1 MSVEGTKILKSYSE
15 DSEGSSLWR
24 DAWIRLRANRL
35 ATLSLFFFIFI
46 AALTIIGPEI
56 ITTSY
61 EEQNLNNT
69 FAKPAIAKHVY
80 GDREMSKTHHK
91 VAPQANQPS

>member
-1 MSVEGTKILKSYSE
+1 MYYTNLRKTSVL
-15 DSEGSSLWR
+15 GSR
-24 DAWIRLRANRL
+24 DVKNIWGND
-35 ATLSLFFFIFI
+35 
-46 AALTIIGPEI
+46 
-56 ITTSY
+56 
-61 EEQNLNNT
+61 T